1 MVKNLPAKEEDE
13 GLISGIGRSSGE
25 ANATLLHYSCL
36 GDPMDR
42 GAWWATSMGWQRVR
56 HDSATKQLQQCYPS
70 DMKWVIPSRHLC
82 GSLDIEESYKNV
94 RKHDITEQN
103 YKNADFKD
111 TCSFSLFSSVQFRR
125 SVMSDCSCPPRT
137 AAHQASLSITNSWSL
152 LKLTSIMSVMPY
164 SSVWSCVK

>member
-1 MVKNLPAKEEDE
+1 MVKNLPANAEDE

-25 ANATLLHYSCL
+25 ANATLLYYSCL

-56 HDSATKQLQQCYPS
+56 HDSATEQLQQCYPS

-94 RKHDITEQN
+94 RKHGRTEQN

-111 TCSFSLFSSVQFRR
+111 TCSFSLFSSGAQSCLTVRAPHGLQHTRLPCP
-125 SVMSDCSCPPRT
+125 SPTPGVYSNSCPSCQWC
-137 AAHQASLSITNSWSL
+137 HL
-152 LKLTSIMSVMPY
+152 LVCEA
-164 SSVWSCVK
+164 V